1 MRPMEWHATPPPAY
15 AYPTFLDSPPECP
28 VMSRGLLILAASV
41 LPLVAQAAPVPKLK
55 ETPPQKMARLFGAAT
70 LPDDT
75 CKAEMA
81 GDALRL
87 SGGGTEHV
95 WHAGPEGMKI
105 PFVGREVR
113 GDFVLTVRVKA
124 VDLPEAGSVT
134 GVAGLFLMGDGN
146 TTLDHSLYLTGNR
159 DQASRRGWLRV
170 TAAGNQV
177 NTKEDQN
184 EAFKADELSLKVE
197 RVGTKVTASVSADG
211 KEWAELAAHEMAL
224 DKAVTAGVFV
234 AHTGGPFAAEFRE
247 FTVTKK

>member
-1 MRPMEWHATPPPAY
+1 
-15 AYPTFLDSPPECP
+15 
-28 VMSRGLLILAASV
+28 MSRGFLIAAVSLLPFLAH
-41 LPLVAQAAPVPKLK
+41 AAPVPKAK

-75 CKAEMA
+75 CKAEMN
-81 GDALRL
+81 GDTLRL
-87 SGGGTEHV
+87 SAGGADHV
-95 WHAGPEGMKI
+95 WQAGPDGMKI

-113 GDFVLTVRVKA
+113 GDFTLTVRVKA

-134 GVAGLFLMGDGN
+134 GVAGLFLLADAA

-159 DQASRRGWLRV
+159 DDANRRGWLRV

-177 NTKEDQN
+177 NSKEDTH

-197 RVGTKVTASVSADG
+197 RAGTKVTASVSADG
-211 KEWAELAAHEMAL
+211 KAWAEVDTHEMAL

>member
-1 MRPMEWHATPPPAY
+1 
-15 AYPTFLDSPPECP
+15 
-28 VMSRGLLILAASV
+28 MSRGF
-41 LPLVAQAAPVPKLK
+41 LVAVLASLPFVATAAPVPKVK
-55 ETPPQKMARLFGAAT
+55 ETPPQKMARLFGVPT

-75 CKAEMA
+75 CKAEMT
-81 GDALRL
+81 GDVLRL
-87 SGGGTEHV
+87 TGGGADHV
-95 WHAGPEGMKI
+95 WQAGPEGMKI

-134 GVAGLFLMGDGN
+134 GVAGLFLIADAN

-159 DQASRRGWLRV
+159 EQANRRGWLRV
-170 TAAGNQV
+170 TAAGNQI

-184 EAFKADELSLKVE
+184 AVFQADELSLKVE
-197 RVGTKVTASVSADG
+197 RAGTKVTAFVSADG
-211 KEWAELAAHEMAL
+211 KEWAELAAHEMTL

>member
-1 MRPMEWHATPPPAY
+1 
-15 AYPTFLDSPPECP
+15 
-28 VMSRGLLILAASV
+28 MSRGFLIAAASL
-41 LPLVAQAAPVPKLK
+41 LPLLGLDSHAAPVPKPK

-75 CKAEMA
+75 CKAEMS

-87 SGGGTEHV
+87 TGGGTDHV
-95 WHAGPEGMKI
+95 WQAGAEGLKI

-113 GDFVLTVRVKA
+113 GDFTLTVRVKA
-124 VDLPEAGSVT
+124 VDLPEGGSVT
-134 GVAGLFLMGDGN
+134 GVAGLFLMADAN

-159 DQASRRGWLRV
+159 DQANRRGWLRI
-170 TAAGNQV
+170 TAAGNQI

-184 EAFKADELSLKVE
+184 AAFQAEELSLKVV
-197 RVGTKVTASVSADG
+197 RDGTKVTVSVSADG
-211 KEWAELAAHEMAL
+211 KAWTDIESAEMAL

-234 AHTGGPFAAEFRE
+234 AHTGGPFTAEFRE